1 MLITVFILLV
11 LLLALALWLGYRN
24 LQHPYLQP
32 AKSLGIK
39 GQLQLQHRAHQ
50 QLTHQAPKLR
60 VLFGFTQL
68 AWIVGLVLI
77 LISTVQ
83 LETKLTLLI
92 FPTGTAITSA
102 ILLISGGLLLLIPAL
117 MWPSQSYH
125 YWAQHTDNHPE
136 FKLSTAK
143 EFKRYRRQSIGSVI
157 FLDLFILIAWVSRA
171 ISTSTA
177 PILVIE
183 YLVIMAIA
191 AIPITALV
199 TFLIQF
205 PYLYQTRYVTAKTG
219 QSVKFGTLNYRANRE
234 LLKQQPKLKKSLLSV
249 TIARSVAYI
258 FTLMAIWTLYTN
270 IIAPSFATDSSAV
283 FPAAVFALITLIIL
297 ETIGALWPTKRYH
310 YLQQL
315 KTDALP
321 FTVHDNERFK
331 QFHYHLYYLNLCA
344 GIAWV
349 TLWIAIVGSYYYFG

>member
-1 MLITVFILLV
+1 MLITVLILLA

-39 GQLQLQHRAHQ
+39 GQLQLQHRARQ
-50 QLTHQAPKLR
+50 QLTQQAPKLR
-60 VLFGFTQL
+60 ALFGFTQL
-68 AWIVGLVLI
+68 AWVVGLVLI

-125 YWAQHTDNHPE
+125 YWAQHTDNHPK
-136 FKLSTAK
+136 FQLSTAK

-157 FLDLFILIAWVSRA
+157 FLDLFILIAWISRA

-183 YLVIMAIA
+183 YLVITVVS
-191 AIPITALV
+191 AIPITALI
-199 TFLIQF
+199 TYLIQL
-205 PYLYQTRYVTAKTG
+205 PYLYHARYVTAKPG
-219 QSVKFGTLNYRANRE
+219 QSVKFGTLTYRTNRE
-234 LLKQQPKLKKSLLSV
+234 LFKQQPQLKKTFLVATIVQSAAIVSSL
-249 TIARSVAYI
+249 IALWILNS
-258 FTLMAIWTLYTN
+258 N
-270 IIAPSFATDSSAV
+270 IINPSFAVDPSAV
-283 FPAAVFALITLIIL
+283 FPAAIFALIALVIF
-297 ETIGALWPTKRYH
+297 ETFGALWPTKRYH

-321 FTVHDNERFK
+321 FMVHDNERFK

>member
-1 MLITVFILLV
+1 MLITVLILLV

-32 AKSLGIK
+32 VKSLGIK
-39 GQLQLQHRAHQ
+39 GQLQLEHHARQ

-60 VLFGFTQL
+60 ALFIITQL

-125 YWAQHTDNHPE
+125 YWAQRTDSHSE

-143 EFKRYRRQSIGSVI
+143 EFKRYRRQSIGSI
-157 FLDLFILIAWVSRA
+157 ICLDLFILIVWISRA

-183 YLVIMAIA
+183 YLVITAIA
-191 AIPITALV
+191 AIPVTALV

-205 PYLYQTRYVTAKTG
+205 PYLYQTRYVTAKPG
-219 QSVKFGTLNYRANRE
+219 QSTKFGTLNYRANQALIE
-234 LLKQQPKLKKSLLSV
+234 QHPQFKKSLLMV
-249 TIARSVAYI
+249 TIARLVAFI

-270 IIAPSFATDSSAV
+270 IIAPSFATDPSAV
-283 FPAAVFALITLIIL
+283 FPAAIFALITLVIL
-297 ETIGALWPTKRYH
+297 ETVGALWPTKRYH

-315 KTDALP
+315 KTDSLP
-321 FTVHDNERFK
+321 FTVRDNDQFT
-331 QFHYHLYYLNLCA
+331 QFHYHLYYYNLCA